1 MVVAAGGGSRF
12 GRAKQFE
19 ELGGQPLLQCS
30 VDAGRSVACGVVL
43 VLPATDA
50 ARGEGLGA
58 DRVVA
63 GGDVRAASVRAGLAA
78 VPDGAEVVLV
88 HDAARPLAPPAVFE
102 AVVAA
107 VAAGA
112 DGAVPALPVAD
123 TVKEVEGNL
132 VVRTLERG
140 RLVAVQTPQGFRA
153 DMLRRAH
160 AAGGDAPDDA
170 ALVEAMGGRVVTVPG
185 DHRAM
190 KITHAHD
197 LVLATALLGS
207 R

>member
-19 ELGGQPLLQCS
+19 ELGGQPLLQWSIGACRPA
-30 VDAGRSVACGVVL
+30 AGGVVL
-43 VLPATDA
+43 VLPVGDLD
-50 ARGEGLGA
+50 RGEGLGA
-58 DRVVA
+58 DLVVP
-63 GGDVRAASVRAGLAA
+63 GGAARAESVRAGLTA
-78 VPDGAEVVLV
+78 VPAEAEVVLV
-88 HDAARPLAPPAVFE
+88 HDAARPLTPPSVFE

-123 TVKEVEGNL
+123 TVKEVDGDR
-132 VVRTLERG
+132 VVRTLDRQ

-153 DMLRRAH
+153 DVLRRAH

-170 ALVEAMGGRVVTVPG
+170 ALVEAIGGRVVTVAG

-197 LVLATALLGS
+197 LVLATALLEAP
-207 R
+207 